1 MQTINYTIH
10 CYTTTKYCR
19 FSSYIHMLKYNIF
32 FVNNKMSQNNNALES
47 MKRNLRN
54 VSRKAAL
61 NTARFKLMRALKKLK
76 LAPIRSERH
85 QAAAKKIQKA
95 WKELN
100 KSKIPKYKEE
110 KSKILANEVIQ
121 LLKNIAAINLNNI
134 TNRVNKLNLTSKNNN
149 GNSLMINTKGKNINY
164 LRKK

>member
-1 MQTINYTIH
+1 
-10 CYTTTKYCR
+10 
-19 FSSYIHMLKYNIF
+19 
-32 FVNNKMSQNNNALES
+32 MSQNNNALES

>member
-1 MQTINYTIH
+1 
-10 CYTTTKYCR
+10 
-19 FSSYIHMLKYNIF
+19 MLKYNIF

>member
-1 MQTINYTIH
+1 
-10 CYTTTKYCR
+10 
-19 FSSYIHMLKYNIF
+19 
-32 FVNNKMSQNNNALES
+32 